1 MPAIL
6 NDSRRWAD
14 DGIPQPDIL
23 VVSGDLIQG
32 VSMDASEADREIET
46 QYEEAGEF
54 LGELT
59 RKLFS
64 SDLSRVVMVP
74 GNHDVQWN
82 RAKQAMRPLESPP
95 PEIAKST
102 LDPESGVRWNWR
114 ELQAYEICDGGRY
127 ESRFD
132 HFRRFQASFYADLE
146 PNPIVEGTSDLVFV
160 EYPTFDLAVAGF
172 ASWHGN
178 DCFCHVGAIHPSS
191 LARARDLLDES
202 RSRFGVAVWHHGIVG
217 GPRAQDYM
225 DQRVIHRLIDSG
237 FTIGL
242 HGHQH
247 FPGAAPFDLRLPNLT
262 SMAVIGAGSL
272 AVGDLELPMG
282 ERRQYNIVVID
293 EENHV
298 VRTHIRSMSS
308 AGVFTK
314 SHRDD
319 FGGRDFMELPLH
331 ESPVRPKGTTEL
343 RKLDDAMAAV
353 QREEHVQAL
362 SLLTPSVRASYP
374 IKARQIT
381 ILALEGSGQMDALVA
396 CLDPPQSAE
405 EVMRAVSVLLDMRE
419 FDVALERLERGRSL
433 ITQSQYMELTQLIAA
448 RRQVS

>member
-1 MPAIL
+1 
-6 NDSRRWAD
+6 
-14 DGIPQPDIL
+14 
-23 VVSGDLIQG
+23 
-32 VSMDASEADREIET
+32 MDESEADREIET

-54 LGELT
+54 LNELT
-59 RKLFS
+59 SKLFG
-64 SDLSRVVMVP
+64 SDLARVVIVP

-95 PEIAKST
+95 PEIAEST

-114 ELQAYEICDGGRY
+114 EMQAYEIYDGDRY
-127 ESRFD
+127 GSRFE
-132 HFRRFQASFYADLE
+132 HFRRFQASFYAGLE

-160 EYPTFDLAVAGF
+160 EYPTLDLAVAGF

-178 DCFCHVGAIHPSS
+178 DCFCHVGAIHASS

-331 ESPVRPKGTTEL
+331 ESPVRTRGTAEL

-353 QREEHVQAL
+353 QREEYPEAL
-362 SLLTPSVRASYP
+362 SILTPGVISSFP
-374 IKARQIT
+374 TEARQIT
-381 ILALEGSGQMDALVA
+381 VLALEGSGQTDALISY
-396 CLDPPQSAE
+396 LDPPQSAE
-405 EVMRAVSVLLDMRE
+405 ELFRAVSVLLDKKD

-433 ITQSQYMELTQLIAA
+433 VSHSQYVELTQMIEA
-448 RRQVS
+448 RRQIS